1 MSVAGRQ
8 RSTPGPHALWI
19 ARAMARSD
27 LSPLAPEDIPRLE
40 AICTPRSVAGGT
52 LLLSAGADAE
62 RIYVVRRGE
71 VQLAVRK
78 PLGRQTV
85 ALVRTGG
92 VIGDIP
98 MLCGKPM
105 PFDAVATR
113 DSAVLELEQRRLVG
127 LLRTSPTLSLRWTTS
142 VAKRMEENQQRIL
155 ALLTMDLAGQ
165 VATILLDEREAPSAG
180 GEPVVRLSHAVIAQ
194 LLGAR
199 RQSVSRVMRDMR
211 RRRLVEGGYRHV
223 ALLDLEG
230 LAALAGRDDVSPP
243 CGQGAPSR
251 PAPSLPS

>member
-1 MSVAGRQ
+1 
-8 RSTPGPHALWI
+8 
-19 ARAMARSD
+19 MARSD

-40 AICTPRSVAGGT
+40 AICTPRSVAVGT
-52 LLLSAGADAE
+52 VLLSAGADAE

-71 VQLAVRK
+71 IQLAVRK

-113 DSAVLELEQRRLVG
+113 DSVVLELEQGRLVG

-155 ALLTMDLAGQ
+155 AVLTMDLAGQ
-165 VATILLDEREAPSAG
+165 VATLLLDEREAPSAG
-180 GEPVVRLSHAVIAQ
+180 GEEPVVRLSHAVIAQ

-199 RQSVSRVMRDMR
+199 RQSVSRVMRDLR

-230 LAALAGRDDVSPP
+230 LAALAGRDGVSPP

-251 PAPSLPS
+251 PAPSLIS